1 VPTLRTKD
9 GRTLAWRELG
19 SGEPLILHRREHGPA
34 TSVGKDR
41 RAHARDRGRARPF
54 GGPMTQEIAQA
65 LPNATQVTVPEA
77 DHFPFL
83 EPDRRAA
90 WAKRRAV
97 VRGRLITCR

>member
-9 GRTLAWRELG
+9 GDLRPLLARIEAPTLVIA
-19 SGEPLILHRREHGPA
+19 GE
-34 TSVGKDR
+34 
-41 RAHARDRGRARPF
+41 RDPF

-90 WAKRRAV
+90 WSRAV
-97 VRGRLITCR
+97 LEFLAG